1 MKTRDY
7 VLCGLFS
14 AILCVSA
21 FITIPLF
28 FTPIPLTMQVLAVAV
43 TAPVLGGKRGAIA
56 VLIYVMLGCFGLPVF
71 SGMKGGIG
79 VVAGAT
85 GGFIW
90 GFIPQAF
97 VAGTICDKVF
107 EAGTGG
113 KEIVKVITALSLGL
127 FILYVCGAIQ
137 LMNVANMG
145 IGKALGAAVLPFI
158 PFDIFKIAVAAVI
171 AVNLRK
177 QIAVI

>member
-7 VLCGLFS
+7 VLCGLFAS
-14 AILCVSA
+14 ILCTSA

-28 FTPIPLTMQVLAVAV
+28 FTPIPLTMQVLGVAV
-43 TAPVLGGKRGAIA
+43 TGAVLGGKRGAVA
-56 VLIYVMLGCFGLPVF
+56 VLIYVLLGSFGLPVF
-71 SGMKGGIG
+71 SGLKGGIG

-97 VAGTICDKVF
+97 ITGTLCDKAF
-107 EAGTGG
+107 AEAKDGKQVQISAVALVIGLCVLYFCGT
-113 KEIVKVITALSLGL
+113 
-127 FILYVCGAIQ
+127 IQ
-137 LMNVANMG
+137 LMCVANMG
-145 IGKALGAAVLPFI
+145 AGAAFGAAVLPFI
-158 PFDIFKIAVAAVI
+158 PFDLFKIAAALLI
-171 AVNLRK
+171 ALALRK

>member
-7 VLCGLFS
+7 VLCGLFA

-21 FITIPLF
+21 FITIPLL

-43 TAPVLGGKRGAIA
+43 TAAVLGGKRGAIA
-56 VLIYVMLGCFGLPVF
+56 VLIYVLLGCLGLPVF

-79 VVAGAT
+79 IVAGAT

-107 EAGTGG
+107 STGKNG
-113 KEIVKVITALSLGL
+113 KEIVKVIAALSLGL
-127 FILYVCGAIQ
+127 CILYSFGVIQ
-137 LMNVANMG
+137 LMYVANMS
-145 IGKALGAAVLPFI
+145 ISKALGAAVFPFV
-158 PFDIFKIAVAAVI
+158 PFDIFKIAVAAII

>member
-7 VLCGLFS
+7 VLCGLFA

-43 TAPVLGGKRGAIA
+43 TAAVLGGKRGAIA
-56 VLIYVMLGCFGLPVF
+56 VLIYVLLGCFGLPVF
-71 SGMKGGIG
+71 SGMKGGLG

-90 GFIPQAF
+90 GFIPQAYIS
-97 VAGTICDKVF
+97 GTICDKVF
-107 EAGTGG
+107 AAEKSG
-113 KEIVKVITALSLGL
+113 KAIVKVIVALVFGL
-127 FILYVCGAIQ
+127 CVLYICGVIQ
-137 LMNVANMG
+137 LMQVANMG
-145 IGKALGAAVLPFI
+145 IGAALGAAVLPFI
-158 PFDIFKIAVAAVI
+158 PFDIFKIAVSAVI

>member
-7 VLCGLFS
+7 VLCGLFA

-21 FITIPLF
+21 FVTIPLF
-28 FTPIPLTMQVLAVAV
+28 FTPIPITMQVLAVAV
-43 TAPVLGGKRGAIA
+43 TAAVLGGKRGAIA
-56 VLIYVMLGCFGLPVF
+56 VLIYVLLGCFGLPVF
-71 SGMKGGIG
+71 SGMKGGLG

-107 EAGTGG
+107 AKGKGG
-113 KEIVKVITALSLGL
+113 KEFIKAMIALCIGL
-127 FILYVCGAIQ
+127 FILYICGTIQ
-137 LMNVANMG
+137 LMQVANMG
-145 IGKALGAAVLPFI
+145 VGAALGAAVLPFI
-158 PFDIFKIAVAAVI
+158 PFDIFKIAVSVFI
-171 AVNLRK
+171 AVNLRR

>member
-7 VLCGLFS
+7 VLCGLFA

-21 FITIPLF
+21 FITVPLF

-43 TAPVLGGKRGAIA
+43 TAAVLGGKRGAIA

-97 VAGTICDKVF
+97 IAGTICDRVF
-107 EAGTGG
+107 ATGKGG
-113 KEIVKVITALSLGL
+113 KEIVMVIAALSLGL
-127 FILYVCGAIQ
+127 CILYVCGAIQ

-145 IGKALGAAVLPFI
+145 ISKALGAAVLPFI
-158 PFDIFKIAVAAVI
+158 PFDLFKIAVAAFI

>member
-7 VLCGLFS
+7 VLCGLF
-14 AILCVSA
+14 AGILCVSA

-43 TAPVLGGKRGAIA
+43 TAAVLGGKRGAIA
-56 VLIYVMLGCFGLPVF
+56 VLIYVLLGCFGLPVF

-79 VVAGAT
+79 IVAGAT

-97 VAGTICDKVF
+97 VSGTICDKVF
-107 EAGTGG
+107 TAGKGD
-113 KEIVKVITALSLGL
+113 KVILKLIAALSLGL
-127 FILYVCGAIQ
+127 CILYVCGAIQ
-137 LMNVANMG
+137 LMNVANMS

-158 PFDIFKIAVAAVI
+158 PFDMFKIIVASLI
-171 AVNLRK
+171 AISIRK
-177 QIAVI
+177 QIAII

>member
-7 VLCGLFS
+7 VLCGLFA

-21 FITIPLF
+21 FITIPLG

-43 TAPVLGGKRGAIA
+43 TAAVLGGKRGAIA
-56 VLIYVMLGCFGLPVF
+56 VLIYVLLGCFGLPVF
-71 SGMKGGIG
+71 SGMKGGLG

-97 VAGTICDKVF
+97 VAGIICDKVF
-107 EAGTGG
+107 AVGKGG
-113 KEIVKVITALSLGL
+113 KKIAMAIAALFLGL
-127 FILYVCGAIQ
+127 CILYACGTVQ
-137 LMNVANMG
+137 FMHVANMG
-145 IGKALGAAVLPFI
+145 LGAALGAAVLPFV
-158 PFDIFKIAVAAVI
+158 PFDIFKLAVAAVI
-171 AVNLRK
+171 ADNLRK

>member
-7 VLCGLFS
+7 VLCGLFG

-43 TAPVLGGKRGAIA
+43 TAAVLGGKRGAIA
-56 VLIYVMLGCFGLPVF
+56 VFIYVMLGCFGLPVF

-97 VAGTICDKVF
+97 IAGTICDKVF
-107 EAGTGG
+107 EIGKGG
-113 KEIVKVITALSLGL
+113 KEIAKVIAALSLGL
-127 FILYVCGAIQ
+127 CVLYVCGVIQ
-137 LMNVANMG
+137 LMNVANMD
-145 IGKALGAAVLPFI
+145 IFKALGAAVIPFI
-158 PFDIFKIAVAAVI
+158 PFDIVKIAVAAFI